1 MNVCFLTWHEVNK
14 CTLYAVLLFFHT
26 FQSFHFT
33 FFLTVHL
40 AVATQARL
48 FPHPISPSLWCSL
61 PAAIGAFVKA
71 SASSGCCIQLAVLLF
86 KAFSVAK
93 FSHNCEKWSEIWF
106 WRRGLHL
113 YKENSDLAAIFS
125 LSFLLRVSWRE
136 CVRSLPCP
144 PHLYPACVAFHVR
157 ACALLLTAAASL
169 SIATQAHPKWAPLCS
184 YVSGHCV
191 SLVICRYA
199 GTNMPPFQRRRESER
214 VLCFSVGVVFR
225 VFISSM
231 HHRTIAQ

>member
-1 MNVCFLTWHEVNK
+1 M
-14 CTLYAVLLFFHT
+14 
-26 FQSFHFT
+26 
-33 FFLTVHL
+33 
-40 AVATQARL
+40 
-48 FPHPISPSLWCSL
+48 
-61 PAAIGAFVKA
+61 
-71 SASSGCCIQLAVLLF
+71 
-86 KAFSVAK
+86 
-93 FSHNCEKWSEIWF
+93 
-106 WRRGLHL
+106 

-125 LSFLLRVSWRE
+125 LSSLLRVSSRE

-144 PHLYPACVAFHVR
+144 LSPACVAFHVR

-169 SIATQAHPKWAPLCS
+169 SIATQAHPKCAPLCS

-191 SLVICRYA
+191 SLIICRYA

-231 HHRTIAQ
+231 HHRKIAH